1 MTGTKTE
8 WWAKGLLFENCN
20 CQIVCP
26 GHFHFSQLCTH
37 ERCIGYWGIN
47 FQEGD
52 FGGVSLAGLNAI
64 IIYDTPQHMASGN
77 WIITTYI
84 DHGASPQQQAA
95 VERIISG
102 DANGPWKIL
111 AQFVTERKETKLVP
125 IAFKDEGKTKTLTA
139 GAFFKSAISWLK
151 GRDRESD
158 VRVVNS
164 YNQIHN
170 STQVL
175 DMGSTEYTDAP
186 YNLKTT
192 NTHSLHSNFSW
203 AGQF

>member
-1 MTGTKTE
+1 M
-8 WWAKGLLFENCN
+8 
-20 CQIVCP
+20 
-26 GHFHFSQLCTH
+26 
-37 ERCIGYWGIN
+37 
-47 FQEGD
+47 
-52 FGGVSLAGLNAI
+52 AGLNAI

-77 WIITTYI
+77 WILTTYI
-84 DHGASPQQQAA
+84 DHGASPEQQAA
-95 VERIISG
+95 IERIISG
-102 DANGPWKIL
+102 EANGPWKIL

-125 IAFKDEGKTKTLTA
+125 IVFNDEGKTKPLTA
-139 GAFFKSAISWLK
+139 GSFFKSAISWLK

-158 VRVVNS
+158 VRLVNS

-175 DMGSTEYTDAP
+175 DTGSTEYTDAP